1 MQEGN
6 AHHQILEIVLITL
19 FKDFKGHGLLKLY
32 WDFCIPQLGSRIDV
46 MSFLYIQ
53 FLDWECDTCSGLIF
67 FL

>member
-19 FKDFKGHGLLKLY
+19 FKDFKGRGLLKLY

-46 MSFLYIQ
+46 VFLYIQ
-53 FLDWECDTCSGLIF
+53 FLDCECDICSGLIF